1 MYRQQSPADIG
12 SQGRTLAVNY
22 IRGKLFSRFPLSV
35 ILRGVVTPITA
46 QDRVDIALPVHLL
59 LFSFSSSDSL
69 HSTSF
74 SLQHS
79 LLSILLTIPLV
90 VLTTLLYTI
99 HTL

>member
-46 QDRVDIALPVHLL
+46 QDRVDITLSLHLL
-59 LFSFSSSDSL
+59 HLHHPNHSTLLISPCISDS
-69 HSTSF
+69 F
-74 SLQHS
+74 QF
-79 LLSILLTIPLV
+79 LTVPLV
-90 VLTTLLYTI
+90 LLTTLPY
-99 HTL
+99 